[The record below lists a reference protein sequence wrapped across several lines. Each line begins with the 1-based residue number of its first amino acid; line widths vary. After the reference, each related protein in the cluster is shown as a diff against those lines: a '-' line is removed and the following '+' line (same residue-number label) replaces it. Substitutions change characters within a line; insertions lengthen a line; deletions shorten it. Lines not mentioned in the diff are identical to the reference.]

1 MRKYNIDDMT
11 QEEKIENMY
20 LFDKVE
26 IIASSEELDEIGLDE
41 TYIGR
46 VGYIEQFEKDNAI
59 TLNLDG
65 EVVKLYKNMVGEYN
79 PYEPSDELTD
89 ADAAEYGSVM

>member
-1 MRKYNIDDMT
+1 MRRYNFDDMT
-11 QEEKIENMY
+11 QEEKSENMF
-20 LFDKVE
+20 LLDKVE

-65 EVVKLYKNMVGEYN
+65 EVVKLYKNMVDEYN
-79 PYEPSDELTD
+79 PYEISDELAD
-89 ADAAEYGSVM
+89 AYAAEYGSMM